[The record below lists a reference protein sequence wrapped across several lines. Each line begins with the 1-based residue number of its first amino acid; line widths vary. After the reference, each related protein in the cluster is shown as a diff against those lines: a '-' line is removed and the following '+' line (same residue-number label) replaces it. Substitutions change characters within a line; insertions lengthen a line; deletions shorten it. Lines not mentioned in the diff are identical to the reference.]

1 MAPLI
6 NADPRASA
14 CRLAIRFIQGNDK
27 LVFLR
32 PLEGGAD
39 EPFHIPGV
47 GFQTLLFLGQPLPLR
62 RERGEP
68 AVQRMLAPAQAD
80 PCHEARAEDG
90 GDRDQHAEGPATD
103 TVCALQV
110 DECTP
115 RRTPSGWAP
124 LPRTPNPEP
133 RTVLS

>member
-1 MAPLI
+1 MATLI

-80 PCHEARAEDG
+80 PCHEARAEERRG
-90 GDRDQHAEGPATD
+90 GEEETQAPA
-103 TVCALQV
+103 VYALRALRIGEAH
-110 DECTP
+110 DNIFLA
-115 RRTPSGWAP
+115 PS
-124 LPRTPNPEP
+124 PEP
-133 RTVLS
+133 RTVLSGHIVPA